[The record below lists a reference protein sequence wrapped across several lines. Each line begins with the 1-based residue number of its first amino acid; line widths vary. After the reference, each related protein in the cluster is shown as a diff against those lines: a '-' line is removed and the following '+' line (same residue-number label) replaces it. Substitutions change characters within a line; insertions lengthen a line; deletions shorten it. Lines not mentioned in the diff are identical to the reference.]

1 MWSPFGQIA
10 DNANCTRTHIRFGS
24 FHLQFMSPLHTRT
37 HLAAWLGLET
47 VIMCAAHSTRTLDSQ
62 YVTGPEPESCRAA
75 IVRVRKVLRSY
86 EQPACIVHCVIHC
99 CLAAVRS
106 AWSFCPFTG
115 EPWASSH
122 QLARKFLLWLC
133 MCFILLSICW
143 HLRCCFRKALKSL
156 ETRSI
161 LLLFLGHA
169 VLCLRTDPLAQF
181 D

>member
-47 VIMCAAHSTRTLDSQ
+47 VIMCAAHSTRTLDSTQ
-62 YVTGPEPESCRAA
+62 YVTGPEPESCRVA

-86 EQPACIVHCVIHC
+86 EQLACIVHCVIHC

-106 AWSFCPFTG
+106 AWSLCPFTG
-115 EPWASSH
+115 EPWASSLEPPVGEKVPF
-122 QLARKFLLWLC
+122 LALYVFHFIVYLLTFTML
-133 MCFILLSICW
+133 FS
-143 HLRCCFRKALKSL
+143 KS
-156 ETRSI
+156 
-161 LLLFLGHA
+161 
-169 VLCLRTDPLAQF
+169 P
-181 D
+181 